1 MGYVCQRLAP
11 VQAPAIGPR
20 HSRVAAISGALIPTQ
35 IITGVGRAGHRVKA
49 VHQVLK
55 RHRAVETRAQGVH
68 VVLESLSSTGQQV
81 EAASCLSLSASA
93 GHLGPMCLYIEHFK
107 SQSIYYLGTWPIIP
121 QTLIDPF

>member
-35 IITGVGRAGHRVKA
+35 IISGVGRAGHRVKA

-107 SQSIYYLGTWPIIP
+107 AKVYTIWVHGPLYPKPL
-121 QTLIDPF
+121 